1 MSDELLKGFEAEAVA
16 IKRREL
22 TKDEKTAIGE
32 EMLKG
37 ALKPNMDRRKRKNAI
52 RTAVESVG
60 RRGSSR

>member
-1 MSDELLKGFEAEAVA
+1 MSDELLKGFEAEAAV

-22 TKDEKTAIGE
+22 TKDEKKAVGE

-37 ALKPNMDRRKRKNAI
+37 TLKPDMDRRKRKNAI

-60 RRGSSR
+60 KKSTAR